1 MPEFL
6 NQVTLPGDP
15 SSDNHAARR
24 AWIEGQNG
32 WGMADYGSDILA
44 WTGSPSYSTT
54 ASLSF
59 GRIQFNKF
67 WLRKAATLST
77 VSFVFTTAGS
87 SLTSGQ
93 NFVALFD
100 SSGTQVAISAD
111 QTTAFG
117 SVGLKTVSMTTPYS
131 AQPGGYYVAILP
143 NGSGTVPIMVC
154 LGAIGSSS
162 LNFGLTTANARALQS
177 GSGNTSMPSS
187 VTLSSQT
194 LSAMNYLAI
203 IK

>member
-1 MPEFL
+1 MMEFL
-6 NQVTLPGDP
+6 NNIVLPGDP
-15 SSDNHAARR
+15 AQDSHAARR
-24 AWIEGQNG
+24 GWTEGQNG
-32 WGMADYGSDILA
+32 WGMGDYGSDILA

-54 ASLSF
+54 ASLAF

-67 WLRKAATLST
+67 WLRKAGTLST

-93 NFVALFD
+93 NFVAIFD
-100 SSGTQVAISAD
+100 SSGNQVAISAD

-117 SVGLKTVSMTTPYS
+117 SVGLKTVSMTSPYA
-131 AQPGGYYVAILP
+131 AQPGGYYVAILT
-143 NGSGTVPIMVC
+143 NGTGTVPIMVC

-162 LNFGLTTANARALQS
+162 LNFGLTTANGRALQS
-177 GSGNTSMPSS
+177 GTGNTSVPSS
-187 VTLSSQT
+187 VTFSGQN